1 MTQNTEPRSPW
12 PLAIEHCANYRKY
25 LDGLEIDPLVKTKA
39 YLIDK
44 SAIQQVLDQ
53 NGGKL
58 DAIRVYIGHE
68 IIKEQPVVRL
78 YLVGCTKD
86 GDQFNDWDIP
96 NDKNLETTQTIL
108 GNTRPC
114 PTQCSTANSLNS

>member
-1 MTQNTEPRSPW
+1 MTQVNEQGSNW
-12 PLAIEHCANYRKY
+12 DQAIEHCANYRKY
-25 LDGLEIDPLVKTKA
+25 LEGISIDPELKTKA

-44 SAIQQVLDQ
+44 DSIQRLLAQ
-53 NGGKL
+53 NNGRL

-78 YLVGCTKD
+78 YVVGCTRD
-86 GDQFNDWDIP
+86 GEQFNDWQIP
-96 NDKNLETTQTIL
+96 SGKELLESQTEL

-114 PTQCSTANSLNS
+114 PVQCSSPNSLNS